1 MKTIIFK
8 INKKMFNLLMMESL
22 WTFGCFTGLCVRFP
36 MSCLTAAAPYFVKPI
51 KATSF
56 HMTSTYC
63 SAFPQVNGL
72 LLRRA
77 GVRNVC
83 IVPLGVREYVCAAAQ
98 HAHQCTRL
106 AMLKGMY
113 DTLVQSM
120 HACSHKT
127 YFAVMTASSAIS
139 AGRRASSQTYHLAV
153 PSAPARLAWVV

>member
-1 MKTIIFK
+1 
-8 INKKMFNLLMMESL
+8 MFHWQVQYRTVRVRLLLSY
-22 WTFGCFTGLCVRFP
+22 
-36 MSCLTAAAPYFVKPI
+36 LTVAAPYFIKPFEV
-51 KATSF
+51 TSF
-56 HMTSTYC
+56 HITSTFS
-63 SAFPQVNGL
+63 SAFPLANVL

-77 GVRNVC
+77 GVRDVS
-83 IVPLGVREYVCAAAQ
+83 IMPLGVREYVRAAAQ
-98 HAHQCTRL
+98 RAHQCTRL
-106 AMLKGMY
+106 ARLKGMY